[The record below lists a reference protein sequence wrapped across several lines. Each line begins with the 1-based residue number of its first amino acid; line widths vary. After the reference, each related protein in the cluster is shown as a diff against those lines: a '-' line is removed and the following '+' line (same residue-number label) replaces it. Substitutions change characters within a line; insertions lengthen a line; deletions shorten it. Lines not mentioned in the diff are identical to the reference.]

1 MRILATFVGGWGHAE
16 PLLAISKLASRR
28 GHEVTFAGQAAV
40 VGRLGDLG
48 FDTVAVGP
56 ATVGPTRVPLMAV
69 DREHESRVIKDRF
82 AGTFAERRAH
92 ELGLVIT
99 RHRPDVVVCD
109 EVDFGAMI
117 AAELHHV
124 PRLSVSVIAAGLLA
138 GPAVV
143 GEPLRRL
150 RHSHGLPMRTT
161 TAMLGG
167 DGVIVPVPPSFRDPD
182 ADLPPTACFVRP
194 PILDS
199 VAILDSIV
207 TNAPGDGRSRR
218 RLVYATLGTIFNV
231 ESGDLF
237 VRFIAAVGDL
247 DADVVISV
255 GPYIDPAELGPV
267 PRHIRIESYVDH
279 AELLPRCD
287 AVVCHGGSG
296 TTISAL
302 ALGVPLVLVPMGADQ
317 PDNADRCTALGV
329 GIQLDA
335 LTVTASELA
344 AAVGAVLADT
354 QYRER
359 AGELATECRA
369 LPPTGQAV
377 DLIEKVA
384 TDRR

>member
-1 MRILATFVGGWGHAE
+1 VRILATFVGGWGHAE
-16 PLLAISKLASRR
+16 PLVAIANLATRR
-28 GHEVTFAGQAAV
+28 GHEVTFAGQASV
-40 VGRLGDLG
+40 VARLGDLG
-48 FDTVAVGP
+48 FDIIAVGP
-56 ATVGPTRVPLMAV
+56 ETVGPTRRALVAV
-69 DREHESRVIKDRF
+69 DREHELRVIKDHF
-82 AGTFAERRAH
+82 AGTFADQRAH
-92 ELGLVIT
+92 ELDVVIA

-124 PRLSVSVIAAGLLA
+124 PRLSVSVIAAGLLT
-138 GPAVV
+138 GPDVV

-167 DGVIVPVPPSFRDPD
+167 DGVIVPVPPSFRNPD
-182 ADLPPTACFVRP
+182 SDLPPAACFVRP

-199 VAILDSIV
+199 VAILDSVV
-207 TNAPGDGRSRR
+207 TNAPLDGPARR
-218 RLVYATLGTIFNV
+218 PLVYATLGTIFNV

-237 VRFIAAVGDL
+237 ARFIAAAGNL

-255 GPYIDPAELGPV
+255 GPYVDPAELGPV
-267 PRHIRIESYVDH
+267 PDHIRVESYVDH

-302 ALGVPLVLVPMGADQ
+302 ALGVPLVLLPMGADQ

-329 GIQLDA
+329 GLQLDA
-335 LTVTASELA
+335 LTVTPSDLA
-344 AAVGAVLADT
+344 AAVGAVLGDT
-354 QYRER
+354 RYRER
-359 AGELATECRA
+359 ASELATECRA
-369 LPPTGQAV
+369 LPPTGYAV
-377 DLIEKVA
+377 DLIEEVA
-384 TDRR
+384 AGRA